1 MTLYFVTDRADAHVA
16 RFDALFRTLS
26 IDYEFVSVTQADGGK
41 PRATV
46 SSVQYDSWDSLRG
59 ALSHPGSV
67 VVSGPLDTVSSH
79 LGAGDFRHMGI
90 SFATDVM
97 VTAAQNPDELR
108 RLRTLVASLDAVVTD
123 NYATENALI
132 ALGATP
138 EHILRIPWGP
148 DSLAKHSS
156 MTRSQCGWP
165 EDRKIVLY
173 PRSLEPHYDPLV
185 FVDALAVLVAQAPD
199 VLAVFVEAGSLV
211 DDVRHALDR
220 HGLSGSA
227 HFEPLREP
235 EVFRSMMGCADVVV
249 VTPRTDGTSVTVMD
263 AMVLGVPVVS
273 SLTAGSAE
281 WVVEGITGWTFP
293 VGDSSA
299 LASAMERALRA
310 DSAQREMMTAQ
321 AQRLVGEK
329 AGWDSS
335 SRRLAEVIHRF
346 FAQH

>member
-16 RFDALFRTLS
+16 RFDALFRSLAD
-26 IDYEFVSVTQADGGK
+26 DYDVVQVTYSDAGE

-46 SSVQYDSWDSLRG
+46 SGLQYDSWDSLRG
-59 ALSHPGSV
+59 ALSDPGSV
-67 VVSGPLDTVSSH
+67 VVSGPLDSVSSR
-79 LGAGDFRHMGI
+79 LGAGDFRHLGI

-97 VTAAQNPDELR
+97 VAAAQNPDELL

-132 ALGATP
+132 ALGAGP

-148 DSLAKHSS
+148 DGSSKQSS

-165 EDRKIVLY
+165 EYRKIVLY
-173 PRSLEPHYDPLV
+173 PRSLELHYDPLV
-185 FVDALAVLVAQAPD
+185 FVDALATLVARVPD
-199 VLAVFVEAGSLV
+199 VLAVFVEVGSLV

-220 HGLSGSA
+220 HGLHGNA
-227 HFEPLREP
+227 QFEPLREP

-263 AMVLGVPVVS
+263 AMALGVPVVS

-281 WVVEGITGWTFP
+281 WVVDGITGWSFP

-299 LASAMERALRA
+299 LALAIEQVLTAENALTDA
-310 DSAQREMMTAQ
+310 ITAQ
-321 AQRLVGEK
+321 AQRLVEAK
-329 AGWDSS
+329 AGWDASS
-335 SRRLAEVIHRF
+335 TRFGEVIRSLMG
-346 FAQH
+346 QH